1 MVPATPAWSV
11 HDVVSHLVGIAAD
24 LNASRVGPGDAD
36 VWTAEQVRTRR
47 DRSIEQLDAEWEKEA
62 QKFEEGLRVLGY
74 EIGSHFVGDLLQ
86 HTADINHALG
96 RGRLEDDEALV
107 VALDFYLD
115 LFHQTLKAAAVGS
128 VAVRILDEEWTL
140 GSGPVVATLTAS
152 RFEVFRCLGGRRSEH
167 QIRALE
173 WSGDLD
179 TVLAFVSPYPLPTT
193 DIVEV

>member
-1 MVPATPAWSV
+1 M

-24 LNASRVGPGDAD
+24 LNASRFGPGDAD

-62 QKFEEGLRVLGY
+62 QKFEHGLRMLGY
-74 EIGSHFVGDLLQ
+74 EIGSHYVGDLLQ
-86 HTADINHALG
+86 HTADINQALG
-96 RGRLEDDEALV
+96 GGELEDDESLV

-115 LFHQTLKAAAVGS
+115 WFHQTLQAAAVGS
-128 VAVRILDEEWTL
+128 VAVLIFDEEWVL

-152 RFEVFRCLGGRRSEH
+152 RFEVFRCLGGRRSER

-179 TVLAFVSPYPLPTT
+179 AVLAFVSPYALPTT
-193 DIVEV
+193 DIVEA